1 MTATPTPAAPAMIDH
16 ALRLARAGLRV
27 FPLKPATGLPQIKR
41 WPELATTDES
51 QLRRWWSRWP
61 TANVG
66 VETTGLLVLDVDVK
80 NGKPG
85 AESYDTLRLLYGDM
99 PETYRQRT
107 PTGGQHIVMRAPP
120 GADPRC
126 SADRLA
132 PGLDVRGH
140 HGFIVGAGS
149 TKPAGA
155 YIAES
160 DPAAI
165 AEAPQ
170 WLADLCRPT
179 VPPADKQREPVAPLD
194 TDEAIGR
201 TREFLE
207 HFADTSIEGAGGD
220 DTAYRVAARVKDL
233 GVSPD
238 MALDLMLEHWNDRCA
253 PPWDPDDLAQKI
265 ANAYRYGENAPAS
278 ATAAGDFDEANGAPP
293 LPAPAPLSGEVLQ
306 PPARGGPVIIPWDD
320 EDDEPEPEPLIDG
333 LFGWGETILAYG
345 APGVGK
351 SFVIMRACHSIASGA
366 QFAGR
371 DVERGAV
378 LYVAAEGHSGIRK
391 RRKAL
396 RKKLGGHQLPL
407 DFMVAN
413 LNLPRRPADR
423 AAVRAAADQLVART
437 GQRLALIV
445 YDTMSAT
452 SPGMDENAAGEV
464 SAAIE
469 AVRAIA
475 AGTGAASLVIHHEGK
490 AKGTGPRGSSAFT
503 GNVDVQI
510 RISEGLIESDKERE
524 AGKMAPLRFDLE
536 AIEVGRTRKGRP
548 VTSCVARVYS
558 SAESDFAER
567 PMTEQER
574 QAYDV
579 LRDLCLAA
587 ATDDGT
593 PGRVSV
599 DAWRRAY
606 ASAQWGVA
614 RKPLTE
620 AQRTEWR
627 RLRNALRD
635 KGWSRENN
643 SDEAIYVEKA

>member
-1 MTATPTPAAPAMIDH
+1 MTKLEH
-16 ALRLARAGLRV
+16 ALRLAALGFRV
-27 FPLKPATGLPQIKR
+27 FPIWPASGVPIKDF
-41 WPELATTDES
+41 PALATRDPAVIAERGWWRERRPGQPGADANIGISTD
-51 QLRRWWSRWP
+51 
-61 TANVG
+61 
-66 VETTGLLVLDVDVK
+66 GLCVIDVDVK
-80 NGKPG
+80 NGKRG
-85 AESYDTLRLLYGDM
+85 RDSLDLLRLLHGDL
-99 PETYRQRT
+99 PDTYSQT
-107 PTGGQHIVMRAPP
+107 TTTGGAHLVF
-120 GADPRC
+120 
-126 SADRLA
+126 SAGDAEVHNSTGKLGN
-132 PGLDVRGH
+132 GLDVRGY

-149 TKPAGA
+149 TRNGKVYLAGPHKHVAPAPAWLIDEAGRADPNAKP
-155 YIAES
+155 
-160 DPAAI
+160 
-165 AEAPQ
+165 
-170 WLADLCRPT
+170 
-179 VPPADKQREPVAPLD
+179 QREPVAELD
-194 TDEAIGR
+194 VPDNVARVVDYLKNTAQPAVQYD
-201 TREFLE
+201 
-207 HFADTSIEGAGGD
+207 GGNA
-220 DTAYRVAARVKDL
+220 TCYRVAARVKDL
-233 GVSPD
+233 GVSERT
-238 MALDLMLEHWNDRCA
+238 AVDLMLEHWNPRCSPEWSPGELDEFEA
-253 PPWDPDDLAQKI
+253 I
-265 ANAYRYGENAPAS
+265 VSNAYRYGKNAPGS
-278 ATAAGDFDEANGAPP
+278 ATPAGDFSEANGAPP